1 MNAIFVGIDFS
12 EGSINALE
20 HAISIAKKAK
30 VDVNMVWVRHPDSEK
45 ILMSYKSKNIEE
57 EIGHRFDELIKKY
70 KIGFPNEL
78 TYEIRQGKIYRE
90 IVKAADE
97 KSASLIVIG
106 SHGSSGFDE
115 FWMGSNANRLISST
129 YIPVISLRAN
139 VPVDRDLERIVF
151 PVDSTPET
159 RQKIIFTSIIAS
171 YFNAEVH
178 VLALYTDGS
187 KSTKK
192 RVDKY
197 AQQMVEFLDEENIV
211 NKLEKVEASNITDT
225 ILEYARKV
233 DANLIAIMT
242 EQERS
247 AFNILLGPYAQQMVN
262 RSPIPVL
269 SLHPRDMIS
278 SI

>member
-1 MNAIFVGIDFS
+1 M
-12 EGSINALE
+12 
-20 HAISIAKKAK
+20 K
-30 VDVNMVWVRHPDSEK
+30 
-45 ILMSYKSKNIEE
+45 
-57 EIGHRFDELIKKY
+57 
-70 KIGFPNEL
+70 
-78 TYEIRQGKIYRE
+78 
-90 IVKAADE
+90 

-129 YIPVISLRAN
+129 YIPVISLRAD
-139 VPVDRDLERIVF
+139 VPVERDLERIVF

-187 KSTKK
+187 KSTKT

-225 ILEYARKV
+225 ILEYARKI

-247 AFNILLGPYAQQMVN
+247 AFNILLGPVCPTNGEPFAHPGIELT
-262 RSPIPVL
+262 SP
-269 SLHPRDMIS
+269 
-278 SI
+278 